1 MLSSLLI
8 AAVLNQVGP
17 CVSFEP
23 ATVELSGKLVRRV
36 FPGPPNY
43 EDVKKG
49 DAAEQGFYLELEK
62 PICASGGKWP
72 EHGTVTSARIQLVL
86 DDAGYD
92 RLRPSLNRR
101 VKVKGSLFPS
111 LTGHHHAPLLLDAR

>member
-1 MLSSLLI
+1 MLSLLI
-8 AAVLNQVGP
+8 AGVLSQVGP

-49 DAAEQGFYLELEK
+49 DAAEPSFYLDLEK
-62 PICASGGKWP
+62 SICASGGKWS
-72 EHGTVTSARIQLVL
+72 EHGTVTSTRIQLVL

-92 RLRPSLNRR
+92 RLRARLNRR